1 MGMGSKIHQNTHST
15 ATPVVTDAASDCP
28 RRAERH
34 PAASATTSP
43 GITDA
48 FKFSQCDFSIAY
60 YPWLFV
66 TLGAMKSQASSLV
79 DTFDRR
85 IRYLRLSVTDRCD
98 FRCQYCMTEE
108 MRFLP
113 RKAVLSAEEII
124 RLATLFVD
132 LGVQKIRLTGGEPL
146 VRPDIVD
153 IARGLSNIEGLNE
166 LVMTTNGS
174 QLPMLAKPLVEAGV
188 SRINVSLD
196 TLCGDQ
202 FAELSRTGDLSKV
215 LAGLDSAIDA
225 GFERIR
231 LNTVLLTGKNDTQIE
246 PLIDYAL
253 DRGID
258 IAFIEEMPMGHIT
271 QTNRELSLSYPPHK
285 CWRRFGAGSN
295 LYLSQGL

>member
-34 PAASATTSP
+34 PAARAVTSP

-146 VRPDIVD
+146 VRPDIV
-153 IARGLSNIEGLNE
+153 GGSLPLSFEE
-166 LVMTTNGS
+166 T
-174 QLPMLAKPLVEAGV
+174 AGYT
-188 SRINVSLD
+188 RY
-196 TLCGDQ
+196 
-202 FAELSRTGDLSKV
+202 R
-215 LAGLDSAIDA
+215 
-225 GFERIR
+225 
-231 LNTVLLTGKNDTQIE
+231 
-246 PLIDYAL
+246 
-253 DRGID
+253 
-258 IAFIEEMPMGHIT
+258 
-271 QTNRELSLSYPPHK
+271 
-285 CWRRFGAGSN
+285 W
-295 LYLSQGL
+295 